1 MILKTKKNIVI
12 PAIYVIS
19 IFLAFGLSNL
29 LILDKFWVD
38 GKSHPSLLLVSLSV
52 TLISFY
58 ITKQY
63 TISAVTQV
71 PQLLYK
77 SVEFFSVF
85 IFFVLCYWFIINS
98 PDYKKEGIILFFIF
112 SFILIFTLNKLHI
125 NLLRIKTIAS
135 EQSNCIVLGRSEF
148 VNQFSQSIKK
158 NKWLGLNL
166 LEIKQEELLDQLKR
180 HVLEKNIKKIFI
192 DWDSFSFTKENE
204 KLLRELSEN
213 ELVIC
218 YAFSSIF
225 SSKLTLRTYDLIGE
239 FPYIKIFNY
248 PLDNYWTA
256 LLKRTFDIAF
266 SILFI
271 LLIATWLF
279 PILAVLVAIDS
290 GLPVFFSQNR
300 HGMNNKV
307 FDCLKFRTMV
317 VNKESNTKITVKND
331 PRVTKLGKV
340 LRKTSIDEL
349 PQFINVLR
357 GEMSVVGPRPHMINQ
372 NHHYNQIISA
382 YNFRHYVKPGITGLA
397 QVSGYRGEVKKNE
410 DMEKRV
416 QSDLYYIRNWSF
428 SLDFSIIYRTVLNM
442 IKGDK
447 NAI

>member
-1 MILKTKKNIVI
+1 MKTRKNIFLPLIFIV
-12 PAIYVIS
+12 S
-19 IFLAFGLSNL
+19 IFLAFGFSNL
-29 LILDKFWVD
+29 IIFDKFWVD

-58 ITKQY
+58 VTKQY

-85 IFFVLCYWFIINS
+85 IFLVLCYWFIVNS

-112 SFILIFTLNKLHI
+112 AFLLNLMFNKLFI
-125 NLLRIKTIAS
+125 NALRELTITS
-135 EQSNCIVLGRSEF
+135 EKLNCIVLGRSEF

-166 LEIKQEELLDQLKR
+166 LEIKQEEVLDHLKKY
-180 HVLEKNIKKIFI
+180 VVEKNIKKIFI
-192 DWDSFSFTKENE
+192 DWDSFSFTKEHE
-204 KLLRELSEN
+204 KLLRELSES
-213 ELVIC
+213 ELIIC

-239 FPYIKIFNY
+239 FPYVKIFNY

-256 LLKRTFDIAF
+256 LIKRGFDITF

-271 LLIATWLF
+271 IFIASWLF
-279 PILAVLVAIDS
+279 PILAISVVIDS
-290 GLPVFFSQNR
+290 GFPIFFSQKR

-317 VNKESNTKITVKND
+317 VNKDSNTKITVRND
-331 PRVTKLGKV
+331 PRVTSLGRI

-357 GEMSVVGPRPHMINQ
+357 GEMSVVGPRPHMVNQ
-372 NHHYNQIISA
+372 NYHYNKIISA

-397 QVSGYRGEVKKNE
+397 QVSGYRGEVTKNE